1 MAEPLPS
8 KQTTRVRFSLPAPT
22 SPRSSSGQGHRS
34 FKSGN
39 AGSNPARGSTPLPL
53 RLAGRAPGFGLG
65 RLGSNPRGAATFQHR
80 GIAQSVERG
89 SHTPRQPQVR
99 SLLPRPFSFC
109 AQPCRRHASS
119 MTHQP
124 CARDAGLA
132 KWEGNGSW
140 PRHEAV
146 RFRQPVRACSSSE
159 ERRIPNPRQRGFN
172 SFLARHHCHGRSQRD
187 CRIASPRSV
196 WVKFHRSGNDE
207 RTANVSPIAAGLVHR
222 PERGPERGMCARSLR
237 WRSPCVD
244 LRLIFQ
250 FGAQFS

>member
-1 MAEPLPS
+1 MLTRRDLRVGQVRLLHHPPCGRSSMAEPLPS
-8 KQTTRVRFSLPAPT
+8 KQKTRVRFSLPAPT
-22 SPRSSSGQGHRS
+22 APRSSSGRGHRS

-53 RLAGRAPGFGLG
+53 RLAGRAPGFELG

-99 SLLPRPFSFC
+99 SLLPRPSF
-109 AQPCRRHASS
+109 
-119 MTHQP
+119 
-124 CARDAGLA
+124 AGLA

-146 RFRQPVRACSSSE
+146 RSRQPVRACSSSV

-172 SFLARHHCHGRSQRD
+172 SFLARHHRCGRSR
-187 CRIASPRSV
+187 CP
-196 WVKFHRSGNDE
+196 
-207 RTANVSPIAAGLVHR
+207 
-222 PERGPERGMCARSLR
+222 
-237 WRSPCVD
+237 
-244 LRLIFQ
+244 
-250 FGAQFS
+250 